1 MSHCLWRNPS
11 FRSERASFFLLH
23 GLADAVIWASR
34 GLTALFPP
42 CVLCLS
48 SVYFA
53 AFMPHTST
61 PLSVVCSLIFNGYV
75 ASEIFMFC
83 LLSCIIVA
91 ALYVFM
97 CLSCSPEFD
106 WYVCFWLKCPG
117 NSYFIAKSCR
127 KLEVDSVPCAVKMHY
142 MIIYISVQ
150 LWCLC
155 FNELLCVLFCA
166 WGWDVLI
173 DVIGSTASILI
184 PCFTLRVLTAA
195 HHASTIS
202 EAIERVSSSPQAQPP
217 CSYFNVCVHRNII
230 HVILCQ
236 HQYLLSLIHL
246 EHGDFC
252 RW

>member
-1 MSHCLWRNPS
+1 MYHCCRAVCIHVLVLFTRVWLICVFLTEMSRKFIFYSKILQKT
-11 FRSERASFFLLH
+11 RSRQ
-23 GLADAVIWASR
+23 
-34 GLTALFPP
+34 
-42 CVLCLS
+42 
-48 SVYFA
+48 
-53 AFMPHTST
+53 
-61 PLSVVCSLIFNGYV
+61 CSLCCKDIFG
-75 ASEIFMFC
+75 
-83 LLSCIIVA
+83 L
-91 ALYVFM
+91 
-97 CLSCSPEFD
+97 
-106 WYVCFWLKCPG
+106 
-117 NSYFIAKSCR
+117 
-127 KLEVDSVPCAVKMHY
+127 HY

-236 HQYLLSLIHL
+236 HQYLLWLIHL